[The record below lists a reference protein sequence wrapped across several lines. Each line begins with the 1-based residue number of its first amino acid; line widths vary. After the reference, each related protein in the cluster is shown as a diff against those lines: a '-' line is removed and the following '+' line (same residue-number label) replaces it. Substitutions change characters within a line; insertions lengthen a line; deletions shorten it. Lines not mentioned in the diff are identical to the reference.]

1 MRAAVYFLF
10 MLPLL
15 VNAPLEVYFI
25 DSVLKYR
32 FKNRKLA
39 YITASIISVTTAVL
53 SLVFC
58 VDTTGR
64 IVITLPYDLI
74 SIAASLCILVMMLV
88 NMKEKFW
95 IKIVVFFLSAS
106 MLDTFFHIFTASRE
120 IIYSS
125 LTVKTHVL
133 RVVALLVIAVLM
145 TLLEIGIFI
154 LIDKIRSKHDDTPL
168 PIRYLLAF
176 FLVVELF
183 EVVFA
188 LQTTEYSYSTEYDVM
203 DFSSLN
209 SSQLAMLIFTLLA
222 GLMAV
227 IVLFYIR
234 ATKEERDTLKELN
247 SVNEELVASQTRYY
261 EATVKADSEI
271 RAIRHD
277 MKNNV
282 QVLKILLGNKEY
294 DQMEKYL
301 SELTEKLQG
310 TEISAHTGDVIADAV
325 ICAKKAEAEEHGIT
339 VSTSGVISDIHI
351 TPQDMC
357 QILSNILDNAIE
369 AASDERLRDLNPAYK
384 KIVLELKKTD
394 RFFLISA
401 TNPCAEKVNIVNGMV
416 KTSKEDSR
424 NHGFGLRNIRSAAE
438 NYDGELTL
446 SCEGKPYGYE
456 FRLDII
462 FPLLRFHKP
471 AESM

>member
-10 MLPLL
+10 ILPLL

-39 YITASIISVTTAVL
+39 YITASIISVTTAVI

-209 SSQLAMLIFTLLA
+209 SSQLAMLIFT
-222 GLMAV
+222 
-227 IVLFYIR
+227 
-234 ATKEERDTLKELN
+234 
-247 SVNEELVASQTRYY
+247 
-261 EATVKADSEI
+261 
-271 RAIRHD
+271 
-277 MKNNV
+277 
-282 QVLKILLGNKEY
+282 
-294 DQMEKYL
+294 
-301 SELTEKLQG
+301 
-310 TEISAHTGDVIADAV
+310 
-325 ICAKKAEAEEHGIT
+325 
-339 VSTSGVISDIHI
+339 
-351 TPQDMC
+351 
-357 QILSNILDNAIE
+357 
-369 AASDERLRDLNPAYK
+369 
-384 KIVLELKKTD
+384 
-394 RFFLISA
+394 
-401 TNPCAEKVNIVNGMV
+401 
-416 KTSKEDSR
+416 
-424 NHGFGLRNIRSAAE
+424 
-438 NYDGELTL
+438 
-446 SCEGKPYGYE
+446 
-456 FRLDII
+456 
-462 FPLLRFHKP
+462 
-471 AESM
+471 